1 MLLFKYTYE
10 KHPWKATIRNVCLF
24 TLMACE
30 HTARTD
36 GVLIQILR
44 SVMGDITGYQWSV
57 VVILS

>member
-10 KHPWKATIRNVCLF
+10 KHPWKATIGNVCLF

-44 SVMGDITGYQWSV
+44 SVMGDITGYQ
-57 VVILS
+57 